1 MGEMGVAL
9 WRAQQAL
16 EKDESNEPV
25 DRKMYRALEAL
36 QAAMSKAGV
45 EIVDRIGTNLSLG
58 HYRDIV
64 VVATEQSADVQQE
77 IITETIKP
85 AVQWRHNFP
94 GVAPEVILIQPS
106 EVVTKSPLTQS
117 AQQ

>member
-36 QAAMSKAGV
+36 QAAMNKAGV
-45 EIVDRIGTNLSLG
+45 EIIDRIGTNLSLG

-94 GVAPEVILIQPS
+94 GVTPETILIQPS
-106 EVVTKSPLTQS
+106 EVVTKSPITQPP
-117 AQQ
+117 QQ